1 MKKLLIFC
9 FLNCIFINNTLIAR
23 TQTTLD
29 YQDRIHAESS
39 ENFMV
44 VSQST
49 HATEAGY
56 EILSKGGNAV
66 DAAVAVGFALAV
78 TLPRAGNL
86 GGGGFMLIY
95 DKENN
100 KVETIDYRSAA
111 PKSARSEMFIEGS
124 SVVRFGHLVNAV
136 PGSVAGLIKAH
147 EKHGKLS
154 LTEVMKPAVRLARK
168 GIPVTHDLSYA
179 LEWSK
184 ESLLENSASNN
195 KFYDEKEN
203 PIEVASL
210 FKQPKLAK
218 TLFLISRK
226 GKEVFYEGEIAKWI

>member
-1 MKKLLIFC
+1 MKKLLIISHF
-9 FLNCIFINNTLIAR
+9 NCLFINSSLFAR
-23 TQTTLD
+23 SQTTLD
-29 YQDRIHAESS
+29 FQDRIHAESS

-44 VSQST
+44 VSQNT

-95 DKENN
+95 DKEKN

-111 PKSARSEMFIEGS
+111 PKSAKSEMFIDGS
-124 SVVRFGHLVNAV
+124 NVVRFGHLVNAV

-147 EKHGKLS
+147 EEHGKLS
-154 LTEVMKPAVRLARK
+154 LSDVMKPSIRLAK
-168 GIPVTHDLSYA
+168 NGIPVTKDLNYA
-179 LEWSK
+179 LDWSK
-184 ESLLENSASNN
+184 ESLLQNSTSRK
-195 KFYDEKEN
+195 KFYDKADN
-203 PIEVASL
+203 PIAVSDL
-210 FKQPKLAK
+210 FKQPKLDN
-218 TLFLISRK
+218 T
-226 GKEVFYEGEIAKWI
+226 